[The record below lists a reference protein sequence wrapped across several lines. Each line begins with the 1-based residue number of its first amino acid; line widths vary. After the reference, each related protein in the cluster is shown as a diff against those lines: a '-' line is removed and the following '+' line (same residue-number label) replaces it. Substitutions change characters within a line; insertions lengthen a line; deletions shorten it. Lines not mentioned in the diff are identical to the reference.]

1 MFYEDGESK
10 EPQKPHGENYCRD
23 RLTDLLKPYVEPYQF
38 RLDTEK
44 DMPDDKRADLVCNSS
59 EMQLPIEVKGQWHL
73 DLWAAMNDQLGDLY
87 LKEYQSQGQ
96 GIYLIF
102 YFGENATKKPKGN
115 SNYKPQNALELQESL
130 TACIE
135 DKYKKGIDVFVM
147 DLSLEAS

>member
-96 GIYLIF
+96 GIYSQFFLNKIQSF
-102 YFGENATKKPKGN
+102 
-115 SNYKPQNALELQESL
+115 
-130 TACIE
+130 
-135 DKYKKGIDVFVM
+135 
-147 DLSLEAS
+147 

>member
-1 MFYEDGESK
+1 MFYKDSGNK

-44 DMPDDKRADLVCNSS
+44 DMPNDKRADLTCSKDKI
-59 EMQLPIEVKGQWHL
+59 QLPIEVKGQWHPN
-73 DLWAAMNDQLGDLY
+73 LWTAMNDQLGDLY

-102 YFGENATKKPKGN
+102 YFGENSTKKPKRD
-115 SNYKPQNALELQESL
+115 SKYKPQNALELQECL
-130 TACIE
+130 TACIKE
-135 DKYKKGIDVFVM
+135 QYKEGIDVFVM
-147 DLSLEAS
+147 DLSI